1 MEKLVKPRGKPMLFP
16 SFIPPFPPYNHE
28 RDQIFFQYSSNPI
41 VDRSFGHV
49 IVFSRDYF
57 SYLIIILYLI
67 LLPLMAVYYS
77 ASVRFPFQ
85 TIVIVL
91 CSNSWPDFTSFRS
104 TCPIAAVL
112 FYSNAIIDSKRNL
125 ITVP

>member
-49 IVFSRDYF
+49 IVFSRDYYF
-57 SYLIIILYLI
+57 SYLIITLYLI
-67 LLPLMAVYYS
+67 LLPG
-77 ASVRFPFQ
+77 
-85 TIVIVL
+85 
-91 CSNSWPDFTSFRS
+91 C
-104 TCPIAAVL
+104 VL
-112 FYSNAIIDSKRNL
+112 FRQCPFPLSDDRDRIMFQQLA
-125 ITVP
+125 